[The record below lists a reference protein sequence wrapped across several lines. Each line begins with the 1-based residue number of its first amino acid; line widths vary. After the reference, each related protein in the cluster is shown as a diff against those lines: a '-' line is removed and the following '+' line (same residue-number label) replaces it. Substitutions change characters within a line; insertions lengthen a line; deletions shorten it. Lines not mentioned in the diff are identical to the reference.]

1 VHFVEWSRTAFRL
14 FGSRISLWCTF
25 NEPTCTTFCGFIVGL
40 HPPGELLSLVTAGHV
55 ICNMLRA
62 HTAAYFAI
70 KALPGGEASRARS
83 HARPPPPS
91 SPDRSLIFP
100 PLPPTQTVTAP
111 NRTHA

>member
-70 KALPGGEASRARS
+70 KALPGGEASRARY
-83 HARPPPPS
+83 ARAAAAPLA
-91 SPDRSLIFP
+91 RSLSCVSATRSRAP
-100 PLPPTQTVTAP
+100 VAAP
-111 NRTHA
+111 NRDHA